1 MASNV
6 NVIVVGSAGCGKTSL
21 VAAFGRWF
29 EREFGER
36 PAYVNLDPGVLKL
49 PYEPSYDVRSIV
61 RVDALMRD
69 EGLGPNGAMIR
80 AAEIIEERVGE
91 VVGEIEALEPPAG
104 YTLIDTPGQIELF
117 LFRDMGPKIVEA
129 LSENS
134 RAIAVYI
141 MDPSLAS
148 TPSGLAINFSL
159 AIVTRLRLR
168 VPVVSIIN
176 KSDLPIVLRFEELTK
191 DESRLMEEIAAEEQ
205 GLIADLSMNFI
216 KFVGEFSKAMRVV
229 KVSAK
234 TGDGMA
240 ELYNL
245 VNDALCECGDLT

>member
-1 MASNV
+1 MASSI
-6 NVIVVGSAGCGKTSL
+6 NVIMVGSAGCGKTSL
-21 VAAFGRWF
+21 VAALGSWF
-29 EREFGER
+29 EREFGDK

-49 PYEPSYDVRSIV
+49 PYKPSYDVRSLV

-69 EGLGPNGAMIR
+69 EGLGPNGAMVR
-80 AAEIIEERVGE
+80 AAEIIEGKIGE
-91 VVGEIEALEPPAG
+91 VVDEIRRLDPPAG

-117 LFRDMGPKIVEA
+117 LFRDMGPRFVEA
-129 LSENS
+129 LSENT
-134 RAIAVYI
+134 RTVAVYI

-168 VPVVSIIN
+168 VPVVTIIN
-176 KSDLPIVLRFEELTK
+176 KSDLPSVSRFEELTG
-191 DESRLMEEIAAEEQ
+191 DEGRLIEEIAEEES
-205 GLIADLSMNFI
+205 GLIAGLSI
-216 KFVGEFSKAMRVV
+216 KFVEFVGEFSKAMRIV

-234 TGDGMA
+234 TGAGMP

-245 VNDALCECGDLT
+245 INDALCECGDLT